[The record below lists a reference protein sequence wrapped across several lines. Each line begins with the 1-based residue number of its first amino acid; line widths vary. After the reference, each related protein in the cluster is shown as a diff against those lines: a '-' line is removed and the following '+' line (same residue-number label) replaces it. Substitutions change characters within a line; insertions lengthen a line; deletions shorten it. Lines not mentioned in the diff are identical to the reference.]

1 MISNK
6 IQQTQT
12 LKLNISNNLVQ
23 SLKILNMGRQ
33 ELEEE
38 LENFSLSNPVLDVEI
53 KKDTIDWEKYFK
65 NERGTISYDRNESA
79 YQDDSDY
86 DFENMTTDYDSLY
99 D

>member
-53 KKDTIDWEKYFK
+53 KIQSTGRNTLKTKEGLLVTIGMNLPIK
-65 NERGTISYDRNESA
+65 
-79 YQDDSDY
+79 
-86 DFENMTTDYDSLY
+86 MTQTMILRI
-99 D
+99 